1 MKLSNKLLIV
11 GFILTALAQIA
22 IPSKIVYDCEM
33 TERHG
38 TEYKFRTQPIDPTD
52 PFRGKYITL
61 NFDDV
66 VHVKDTA
73 WARDRDAYI
82 YIANDADGFAKVTN
96 VSYSPID
103 SKKDY
108 FRAKVWSHD
117 GMVNIDFP
125 FDRYYMEEG
134 KAYEAELAYREYS
147 RDDSLKKP
155 AYAVVAVKDGHSVL
169 KDVIVDD
176 KPIREYVL
184 EQRAV
189 KNTE

>member
-1 MKLSNKLLIV
+1 MKLSNKLLIA
-11 GFILTALAQIA
+11 GFIITALAQIA
-22 IPSKIVYDCEM
+22 IPSKMIYDCEM

-61 NFDDV
+61 DFDDE
-66 VHVKDTA
+66 VHVKDTT
-73 WARDRDAYI
+73 RPRNGDAYI

-108 FRAKVWSHD
+108 FRAKVWSYG
-117 GMVNIDFP
+117 GMVHIDFP
-125 FDRYYMEEG
+125 FDRYYMEES
-134 KAYEAELAYREYS
+134 KAYEAELAYRDYS

-155 AYAVVAVKDGHSVL
+155 AYAVVAIKEGHAVL
-169 KDVIVDD
+169 KDVVVND